1 MGVKKH
7 SAFNLLRC
15 TIMKWGKGWRSDIMG
30 CSTEVEA
37 HNRHG
42 SHKNGLMNSE
52 RFCCKL
58 AWVIM
63 GPNNQEVLNTEP

>member
-37 HNRHG
+37 RIDKDHARMG
-42 SHKNGLMNSE
+42 WCNSE

-63 GPNNQEVLNTEP
+63 GPNNQEVLNPEP